1 MTRSE
6 FAKGS
11 ATFLVVIVAGFL
23 STTEIDRRYAA
34 SQADKTVSAPSPSAT
49 ACIGEDG
56 AWKNWPWP
64 NVPALSPKC
73 GRTANGLDPA
83 AGRPREW
90 HAEGDLHHR
99 HHEPAAL
106 YG

>member
-34 SQADKTVSAPSPSAT
+34 AETDKKVSAPSPSST

-56 AWKNWPWP
+56 AWRNWPWP

-73 GRTANGLDPA
+73 GQNR
-83 AGRPREW
+83 
-90 HAEGDLHHR
+90 
-99 HHEPAAL
+99 
-106 YG
+106 

>member
-1 MTRSE
+1 MVLAPE
-6 FAKGS
+6 HP
-11 ATFLVVIVAGFL
+11 LVAELTTPDHKAEVEAYVRKAQ

-34 SQADKTVSAPSPSAT
+34 AETARKVSAPSPSST

-73 GRTANGLDPA
+73 GQNR
-83 AGRPREW
+83 
-90 HAEGDLHHR
+90 
-99 HHEPAAL
+99 
-106 YG
+106 